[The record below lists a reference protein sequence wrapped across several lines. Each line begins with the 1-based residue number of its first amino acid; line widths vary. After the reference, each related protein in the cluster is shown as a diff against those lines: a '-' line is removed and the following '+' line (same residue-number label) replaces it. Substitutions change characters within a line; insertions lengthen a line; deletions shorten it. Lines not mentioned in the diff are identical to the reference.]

1 MTDSIRDNTKGDDLE
16 AERQITHEINVLESR
31 AADFAAKADDL
42 CTTIASCES
51 IDPDWRRS
59 FSARLSNIG
68 DSIDR
73 GLLNVEKAKLTLC
86 PETDAGKGKGE
97 KPDPVQVAQ
106 LRLND
111 QLTIALDRLEGAAYL
126 LGCCAGGC
134 ESEGERQAYDLIAGT
149 ITANCERVHKAL
161 DAMNKAAIGTEK
173 EGE

>member
-1 MTDSIRDNTKGDDLE
+1 MTDNIKDDAKGDNLE
-16 AERQITHEINVLESR
+16 AERQITHEINALALHAVG
-31 AADFAAKADDL
+31 FAAKASDL
-42 CTTIASCES
+42 CDTIASMDGIE
-51 IDPDWRRS
+51 DDWRRS
-59 FSARLSNIG
+59 FAARLTNIG
-68 DSIDR
+68 GSVDR
-73 GLLNVEKAKLTLC
+73 GLLNVEKARLTLC

-134 ESEGERQAYDLIAGT
+134 ENDGERQAYDLIAGT
-149 ITANCERVHKAL
+149 ITANCTRVHKAL
-161 DAMNKAAIGTEK
+161 NAMNKAASGTEK